1 LTAPSVATWRSHH
14 PVSWI
19 AGLIAAVVVG
29 MGLVPIAMGLMMVA
43 LYVGR
48 GSRLTH
54 SVAPFLVAPAVIY
67 CMVKVGRAVMR
78 LVEREIRGRSAE
90 AETSGVWVPD

>member
-1 LTAPSVATWRSHH
+1 MTAPSVATWRSHH
-14 PVSWI
+14 PVAWI

-29 MGLVPIAMGLMMVA
+29 MGLMPIVWGLMILA
-43 LYVGR
+43 AYVGR
-48 GSRLTH
+48 RSPLMYP
-54 SVAPFLVAPAVIY
+54 VASFLVAPAVIY

-78 LVEREIRGRSAE
+78 LVERKIRGRDVE